1 MQGRARDARA
11 MHTPHTAPY
20 IQTTCALILIDTT
33 TYITASHPT
42 HVAFRISARTTNA
55 PPEAPREEQQRGCNR
70 CRRARPAMPPC
81 ICPPQR
87 HASPASPQPRWNRL
101 VAAGGGPC
109 ACIPSWDVRDA
120 SLRCSTCWEST
131 ERSHGTQRCE
141 GEKGMRG
148 TRRSKE
154 RTGQGLWARPGA
166 KLTGASRRSCWT
178 KLSKRTCEPFVDR
191 GRQKHLWR
199 DPGSGLAEAYLREG
213 APMEEGGGVSGAF
226 EACKVITYS

>member
-1 MQGRARDARA
+1 MVIVRSSTGLHLRTHAVSHAKTCTSCTRHAYTSTVSV
-11 MHTPHTAPY
+11 HTVPSPHPHAGTDPH
-20 IQTTCALILIDTT
+20 IDDH

-141 GEKGMRG
+141 GEKGMR
-148 TRRSKE
+148 RHEEVQE
-154 RTGQGLWARPGA
+154 RTGRGLWARPGA
-166 KLTGASRRSCWT
+166 KLTAASRRSCWT
-178 KLSKRTCEPFVDR
+178 NLSKRN
-191 GRQKHLWR
+191 
-199 DPGSGLAEAYLREG
+199 LRYEIRWG
-213 APMEEGGGVSGAF
+213 A
-226 EACKVITYS
+226 